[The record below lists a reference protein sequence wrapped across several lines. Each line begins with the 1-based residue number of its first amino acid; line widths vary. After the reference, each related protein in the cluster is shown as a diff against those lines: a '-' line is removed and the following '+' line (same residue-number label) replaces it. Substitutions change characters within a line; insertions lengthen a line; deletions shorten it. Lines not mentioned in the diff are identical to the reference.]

1 MTSYVAI
8 PNGDIDQDS
17 PITQP
22 LMTALRDNPIAIAE
36 GDDTAPR
43 ILGEAAA
50 RDSSIAAR
58 RLPVVTV
65 AAGSVVSSQGQGRVD
80 GTTLTQST
88 TNVVAYT
95 FTIRSYSGG
104 LRFSVTQTNAGP
116 GGTAIA
122 EIYKNNVL
130 VQAYTQTPGT
140 SVRTNDVTIAVGD
153 VIEWRH
159 RVTGAGESSLSS
171 ALVRADNPYINQ
183 AFYIRNSNA

>member
-1 MTSYVAI
+1 MTTYVAI

-17 PITQP
+17 PVTQP

-36 GDDTAPR
+36 GDDPAPR
-43 ILGEAAA
+43 ILGEAAG
-50 RDSSIAAR
+50 RDSSVAAR

-65 AAGSVVSSQGQGRVD
+65 AAGAVLSAQGQGRAD
-80 GTTLTQST
+80 GTTVTTSG

-95 FTIRSYSGG
+95 FTIRSYSGS
-104 LRFSVTQTNAGP
+104 LRFSVTQSNTGA

-130 VQAYTQTPGT
+130 VQAYTLTPGT
-140 SVRTNDVTIAVGD
+140 ATRTNDVTVAVGD

-159 RVTGAGESSLSS
+159 RTTGAGTSSLTSPS
-171 ALVRADNPYINQ
+171 VGADDPYVTQ
-183 AFYIRNSNA
+183 DFYRRNSNA